1 MKTHRFFL
9 NSVYIWQPE
18 GNYERNQLSFSI
30 LAAFCPWCS
39 FLASVE
45 SSTHHFYWFGFTLM
59 GNKKTIGHSYLYW
72 MWRFY
77 FSLSHS
83 CPYPISTSSFDNI
96 TNFFLRPLSWMHA
109 GTASSRQKISFLFQL
124 TDLKTVNSGSFHYSL
139 VFYLQ
144 YPLYWFYSLGLFN
157 RNQWIPENCWHNFVH
172 LGLSGF
178 SGKERA

>member
-45 SSTHHFYWFGFTLM
+45 SSTHHFYWLGFTLM
-59 GNKKTIGHSYLYW
+59 GNKKTIGHLYLYW
-72 MWRFY
+72 IWRFY
-77 FSLSHS
+77 SSLS
-83 CPYPISTSSFDNI
+83 
-96 TNFFLRPLSWMHA
+96 FLSLSNLYLLFWQCHEFLPEAPVLNA

-124 TDLKTVNSGSFHYSL
+124 TWCKDSKLRILSLFSRVLPPGSPLLVLLIKTF
-139 VFYLQ
+139 
-144 YPLYWFYSLGLFN
+144 
-157 RNQWIPENCWHNFVH
+157 
-172 LGLSGF
+172 
-178 SGKERA
+178 